1 MIGRPTLRKIERAAR
16 WPACARAGVGA
27 VLAMGFAA
35 AMTTARA
42 EPDAAGPPALTVAI
56 LDLAEAPG
64 LAPPKPARVESAPW
78 RTSFGSERTTRR
90 EKKPTAEDGPMG
102 LIASADAVLI
112 QGVHA
117 AAPLRRLFPPKT
129 WRLVVS
135 RAMAG
140 ADASFASNPRLP
152 PTTAIAIKARED
164 LRVTARTREL
174 RLTDAEGDP
183 AAEGAASATAI
194 RITAPGRAIWLASV
208 VLPAGCRDEA
218 ACAARASLE
227 AWRAT
232 KRGEG
237 ALTLVGGRTRS
248 PEAEAPPDAP
258 PNCAA
263 HGIDS
268 DLRAEPL
275 ALAAPSATPVAG
287 CITIVR
293 LEN

>member
-1 MIGRPTLRKIERAAR
+1 MIGRPTLREIEGAPRRFVRA
-16 WPACARAGVGA
+16 CAGVGA
-27 VLAMGFAA
+27 VLAMGLTAA
-35 AMTTARA
+35 PARA
-42 EPDAAGPPALTVAI
+42 EADAASPPALTVAI

-78 RTSFGSERTTRR
+78 RTSFGSERTTQR
-90 EKKPTAEDGPMG
+90 EKKPTADDGPMG
-102 LIASADAVLI
+102 LIGLADAVLI

-135 RAMAG
+135 RGMAG

-174 RLTDAEGDP
+174 RLTDVDADA

-194 RITAPGRAIWLASV
+194 RIAAPGRAIWLASV
-208 VLPAGCRDEA
+208 ALPAGCRDET

-237 ALTLVGGRTRS
+237 ASTLVGGRTRGH
-248 PEAEAPPDAP
+248 EAQAPQDAP
-258 PNCAA
+258 QKCAA
-263 HGIDS
+263 HAIDS
-268 DLRAEPL
+268 DLRAEPV
-275 ALAAPSATPVAG
+275 ALSGSPGAAPVAG
-287 CITIVR
+287 CIAIVR